1 MNKEQLS
8 QQSCKQLARWQ
19 VSKTSVRSILF
30 TPDQRWLVS
39 AGDDGQI
46 LAWSLTAKFTP
57 DLTQK
62 PKQIATLPSRIT
74 SLDLTAKEQGV
85 WIVSGSEDARVR
97 LYRFAPNE

>member
-1 MNKEQLS
+1 
-8 QQSCKQLARWQ
+8 

-46 LAWSLTAKFTP
+46 LAWRLTAKLTP

-62 PKQIATLPSRIT
+62 PKQIATLSSRIT
-74 SLDLTAKEQGV
+74 SLDLIAKEQGV
-85 WIVSGSEDARVR
+85 WIACGSDDGGVR
-97 LYRFAPNE
+97 LYRFNPDE